1 MCDVTSQFVTNKYVH
16 LQEFLD
22 KENCAQLTDA
32 LKALV
37 AKQATTKDPQCPLSE
52 AVHGAEVFDSL
63 LVQLL
68 PHFETASGKRLL
80 PTYSY
85 ARLYAPGDELKNH
98 TDRESCEISATI
110 TLGLEVDGQVTSFY
124 EGEIKKDDRWST
136 DNGHGYYN
144 VNPETVYPVES
155 FIAKEHDIYLLKSTQ
170 THSVTLKDDSRI
182 GVNRYD
188 PINSNVRYMITA
200 RLNLPYEEVVEILR
214 KHKLLEDATEYV

>member
-1 MCDVTSQFVTNKYVH
+1 MPIYSSLMMNSREDFGVSSKTDRPIGVTHNQIHNAQFDAVKSILPDEIKPYLIMVILSQVRIT
-16 LQEFLD
+16 
-22 KENCAQLTDA
+22 
-32 LKALV
+32 
-37 AKQATTKDPQCPLSE
+37 
-52 AVHGAEVFDSL
+52 
-63 LVQLL
+63 L
-68 PHFETASGKRLL
+68 PHVHTAEKCLINW
-80 PTYSY
+80 Y
-85 ARLYAPGDELKNH
+85 
-98 TDRESCEISATI
+98 
-110 TLGLEVDGQVTSFY
+110 LEVDGQVTSFY